1 MTSLLAA
8 SRENFAATLGFHA
21 YAEAMRF
28 SAATAARLVCALRQ
42 NNPPLVRGRSATRVA
57 ADAFANRCLK
67 ISAKSDFRAART
79 ACFELF
85 SVFDG
90 RVQGQET
97 IRNQAICQF
106 PEMSGKATKPGA
118 GQARPAEGYRR
129 LGLT

>member
-97 IRNQAICQF
+97 I
-106 PEMSGKATKPGA
+106 GY
-118 GQARPAEGYRR
+118 GYREWKSDTPSFGVLAFLSSLR
-129 LGLT
+129 FEPSVGYA